1 MLLDA
6 LYADG
11 QVVGVLKRHHV
22 PQRRRAGFLT
32 ERFPRPVPLNADL
45 VNELYATLGLSATQ
59 ISLITGHSA
68 SNILDLLRRHGT
80 PSRTASRSPWYERT
94 LM

>member
-6 LYADG
+6 LYADR
-11 QVVGVLKRHHV
+11 QIHDFLDRHRI
-22 PQRRRAGFLT
+22 PFRRRAGSLAHASQT
-32 ERFPRPVPLNADL
+32 VTTRRRPRRRALRH
-45 VNELYATLGLSATQ
+45 LGLSATQ

-68 SNILDLLRRHGT
+68 STFSTYSAGT
-80 PSRTASRSPWYERT
+80 ARPAECQPIALVRRT